1 MVHDL
6 DRRKNAVFAVLRI
19 MLVALAMGLPQ
30 PAAADDQKLII
41 YPQPLAVTYTK
52 HNDDFTVRVRTPDGA
67 WQDLYEYIVK
77 VDLDAPQN
85 ASMVYFDMAGPI
97 EVSVRKNNGAV
108 REVVVRPTA
117 AAVAVKLKG
126 NIATF
131 TLDQPRKLSIE
142 FDGDRLHNL
151 HLLASPLEINR
162 PDPADPNV
170 IWFGPGVHQPADA
183 TDVFRIPSGKTVYI
197 AGGALVRGRML
208 IADAQDV
215 KILGRG
221 ILDEPERGVEI
232 RNSKR
237 ITIDGPIVVNPKHYT
252 VSCGQSSELTI
263 RNLKTFSASPWSDG
277 LDFMSCSQ
285 VTVDDVFLRT
295 SDDSVAI
302 YGHRWD
308 FRGDA
313 RDYVIKNSV
322 LWADIAHPIN
332 IGLHGDA
339 TGDGET
345 IENILFQNIDILEH
359 DEDDPNYQ
367 GAMAISNSDK
377 NLVRNVTFDSIRVD
391 DFQEGQ
397 LLNLRVVFNEKYS
410 AAPGRGIENILFRNV
425 SYVGA
430 NQHVSVIAGYDEAR
444 AVRGVRFEGLTIN
457 GRRIRSARDANIEIG
472 EHVSGVTFQP

>member
-1 MVHDL
+1 MD
-6 DRRKNAVFAVLRI
+6 NANKWLKHALHTVFAVGAVGLLPVAGADEQR
-19 MLVALAMGLPQ
+19 LV
-30 PAAADDQKLII
+30 I
-41 YPQPLAVTYTK
+41 YPQPAAVTYTK
-52 HNDDFTVRVRTPDGA
+52 HNDDFTVRVRTPQGR
-67 WQDLYEYIVK
+67 WQDLYEYNVK

-85 ASMVYFDMAGPI
+85 ASLVYFDMTGPI
-97 EVSVRKNNGAV
+97 EVSVRKNNGSA
-108 REVVVRPTA
+108 REVRVRPA
-117 AAVAVKLKG
+117 SAGIMAKLNG

-131 TLDQPRKLSIE
+131 TLAKPQKLSVE

-151 HLLASPLEINR
+151 HLMASPVETQR
-162 PDPADPNV
+162 PDPSDPDV

-183 TDVFRIPSGKTVYI
+183 TDAYHISSGKTVYI
-197 AGGALVRGRML
+197 AGGALVRGR
-208 IADAQDV
+208 IVVANARDV

-221 ILDEPERGVEI
+221 VIDEPDRGFEVRYSERV
-232 RNSKR
+232 
-237 ITIDGPIVVNPKHYT
+237 TIDGPIVINPKHYT
-252 VSCGQSSELTI
+252 VSCGQSSGLTI

-295 SDDSVAI
+295 SDDSIAI

-313 RDYVIKNSV
+313 RDYLITNSV

-339 TGDGET
+339 TGNGET
-345 IENILFQNIDILEH
+345 IENLRFHNIDILEH

-377 NLVRNVTFDSIRVD
+377 NLVRNVVFDSIRVD

-425 SYVGA
+425 SYTGA
-430 NQHVSVIAGYDEAR
+430 NQHTSVIAGYDEMR
-444 AVRGVRFEGLTIN
+444 SVRGVRFEGLTIN
-457 GRRIRSARDANIEIG
+457 GRRILSARDANIEIG
-472 EHVSGVTFQP
+472 DHVSDVKFQP